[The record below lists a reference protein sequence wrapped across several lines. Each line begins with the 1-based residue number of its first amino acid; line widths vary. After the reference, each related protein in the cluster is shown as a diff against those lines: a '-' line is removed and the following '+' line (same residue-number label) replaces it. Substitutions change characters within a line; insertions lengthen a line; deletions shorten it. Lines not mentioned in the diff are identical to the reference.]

1 MATSTT
7 SPLLAGTFGDC
18 CFAASVKH
26 EGDPVGRIESIA
38 DFQTYVAD
46 PPGPTTGP
54 KKVVL
59 FLADV
64 YGPFHN
70 STKLLQD
77 FYASNGFY
85 VLGVDY
91 FFGEYI
97 SQHEDAPGFDR
108 GEWAEKKLKYA
119 LGVTGKW
126 IDAVIKLHGED
137 AKYFAVGYCFGGP
150 FTMNLAATDKIT
162 AAAFAHPAFLSED
175 QFKQV
180 KRPLLMSCA
189 EIDHTFPTPAR
200 HRAENILAEIKA
212 TYHVQVFSGVVHG
225 FTRGDKTVENIRWA
239 REQSA
244 QSVMTWFKRF
254 AEA

>member
-18 CFAASVKH
+18 CFSASVKH
-26 EGDPVGRIESIA
+26 EGDPVGRVDTIA
-38 DFQTYVAD
+38 GFQTYVSD
-46 PPGPTTGP
+46 PPVSTTGP

-59 FLADV
+59 YLSDV
-64 YGPFHN
+64 YGPFLD
-70 STKLLQD
+70 SIKLLQD

-97 SQHEDAPGFDR
+97 SQHEHTPGFDR
-108 GEWAEKKLKYA
+108 TQWAENKLKYA
-119 LGVTGKW
+119 LGVTDKW
-126 IDAVIKLHGED
+126 IDAVRTLHGQD

-175 QFKQV
+175 HFKNV
-180 KRPLLMSCA
+180 KCPLLMSCA
-189 EIDHTFPTPAR
+189 ETDHTFPTSAR
-200 HRAENILAEIKA
+200 HRAEDILAEIKA
-212 TYHVQVFSGVVHG
+212 TYHVQVFSGVLHG

-244 QSVMTWFKRF
+244 QSVMTWFNRF
-254 AEA
+254 AQT